1 MITWNK
7 EKNEWLKQARGVS
20 FEEIKSIVETDGYL
34 DFIENQARKDQF
46 IFVVRVRGYVY
57 SVPFI
62 FDKDN
67 NIILK
72 TAYPNR
78 KFNKQYSNHL

>member
-1 MITWNK
+1 MIIWDK
-7 EKNEWLKQARGVS
+7 KKNERLKQERDIS
-20 FEEIKSIVETDGYL
+20 FEEIKCIVEAEAYL
-34 DFIENQARKDQF
+34 DFIENPARIGQF
-46 IFVVRVRGYVY
+46 IFIIRLRGYVY

-62 FDKDN
+62 FDKDD

-78 KFNKQYSNHL
+78 KFNKQYHKHI